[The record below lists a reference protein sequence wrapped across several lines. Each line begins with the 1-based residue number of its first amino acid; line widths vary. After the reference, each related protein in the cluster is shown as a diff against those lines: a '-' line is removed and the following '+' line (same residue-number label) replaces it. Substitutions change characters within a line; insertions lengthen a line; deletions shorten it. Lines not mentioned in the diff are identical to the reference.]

1 MILFVIMY
9 FQIQWGACY
18 LTLAGNIII
27 YLTLVGFFVTFDQD
41 ELEYNTCWNTVLHCT
56 YLLIL
61 HGNILNHI
69 LLFLINFIF
78 FLIIIIIWIL
88 SGFCKIKGM

>member
-1 MILFVIMY
+1 MLFFIMY

-41 ELEYNTCWNTVLHCT
+41 ELEYNTC
-56 YLLIL
+56 
-61 HGNILNHI
+61 
-69 LLFLINFIF
+69 
-78 FLIIIIIWIL
+78 
-88 SGFCKIKGM
+88 

>member
-41 ELEYNTCWNTVLHCT
+41 ELEYNTC
-56 YLLIL
+56 
-61 HGNILNHI
+61 
-69 LLFLINFIF
+69 
-78 FLIIIIIWIL
+78 
-88 SGFCKIKGM
+88 